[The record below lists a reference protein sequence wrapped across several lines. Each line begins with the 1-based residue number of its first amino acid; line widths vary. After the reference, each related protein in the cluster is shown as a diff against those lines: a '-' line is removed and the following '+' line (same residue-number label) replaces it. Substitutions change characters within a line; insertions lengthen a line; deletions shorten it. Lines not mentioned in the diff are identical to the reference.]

1 MACQNLVAMVTS
13 KSTNTNHSQNFH
25 GSFGICTNIK
35 KVIQKNVQSRCG
47 QNHPP
52 PPPFSG
58 LNTDKIA
65 MDTLGEVPHGI
76 TSILEMLHQSITYSV
91 RAKKTVVKID
101 VISLLFVNS
110 QFFMHM

>member
-1 MACQNLVAMVTS
+1 MEVLAFAQILKKLFKKMFKVAAGKT
-13 KSTNTNHSQNFH
+13 T
-25 GSFGICTNIK
+25 
-35 KVIQKNVQSRCG
+35 
-47 QNHPP
+47 PP